1 MNRFEWW
8 SGMTDDVT
16 YLGINGRIGE
26 VGSFSE
32 ILKIRVDTGTCRT
45 IFRKESLP
53 VCDKTLKKDDFPTLG
68 SPMG

>member
-45 IFRKESLP
+45 I
-53 VCDKTLKKDDFPTLG
+53 
-68 SPMG
+68 